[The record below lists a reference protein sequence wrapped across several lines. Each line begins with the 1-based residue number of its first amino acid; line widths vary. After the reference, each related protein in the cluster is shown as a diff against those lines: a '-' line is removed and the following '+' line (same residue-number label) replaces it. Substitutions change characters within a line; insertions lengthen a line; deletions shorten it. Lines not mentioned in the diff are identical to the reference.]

1 MNVTASKGPTI
12 PQRSFA
18 AAEWRLVTIGTMRRE
33 TPTMTRTRTTTPN
46 RTTIAS
52 RRLSENPTKT

>member
-18 AAEWRLVTIGTMRRE
+18 AAEWRLVTMGTMPPRDPDE
-33 TPTMTRTRTTTPN
+33 EEDNDAEPD
-46 RTTIAS
+46 TIAS